1 MALMCG
7 FRQLKSV
14 QRPAVCAVAPW
25 LSSRP
30 QQRPLASSR
39 ALLSQELQD
48 DHVKHWNAERLL
60 SVGLLGVVPAAFV
73 FPSPA
78 LEYALALSVVVHS
91 HWGLDAILADY
102 ARPKWVGP
110 ILPKVMIGLNYFLS
124 AFMLGG
130 LFYFNYTDV
139 GLTEAVKMLWKA

>member
-7 FRQLKSV
+7 FRRLHSL
-14 QRPAVCAVAPW
+14 QRPACVAAPW
-25 LSSRP
+25 LSSRAVL
-30 QQRPLASSR
+30 RPLTAGRPLR
-39 ALLSQELQD
+39 ATELEE

-60 SVGLLGVVPAAFV
+60 SVGLLGVVPAAFI

-78 LEYALALSVVVHS
+78 LDYALALSVVVHS
-91 HWGLDAILADY
+91 HWGMEAIVADY
-102 ARPKWVGP
+102 MRPKRVGNVV
-110 ILPKVMIGLNYFLS
+110 PKVTVGLTYFLS

-139 GLTEAVKMLWKA
+139 GLVQAVKMLWQA